1 MIRRSPC
8 SVALT
13 GSWSFVVWWRRRDAC
28 YGRGGR
34 LLIEHGE
41 LQEGPFVS
49 CSTVSP
55 MCAPGRT

>member
-28 YGRGGR
+28 YGREVG
-34 LLIEHGE
+34 
-41 LQEGPFVS
+41 F
-49 CSTVSP
+49 
-55 MCAPGRT
+55 